1 MCGADWRLMQDMV
14 AGGVEVRSGV
24 VTLNDSVGDP
34 NEQHVVTVMAASVRG
49 VVDVRIA
56 RTGD

>member
-1 MCGADWRLMQDMV
+1 
-14 AGGVEVRSGV
+14 V

-34 NEQHVVTVMAASVRG
+34 TEQHVVTVMAASVRG
-49 VVDVRIA
+49 VTDVRIA